1 MKIKYNHEIISG
13 IVFALI
19 SSFLWFSIP
28 TQVKT
33 MEKTAITAQTL
44 PKIAIGGMFVF
55 AVCLLLEGI
64 FMKEKEEL
72 TVTKESFHSA
82 AFKKELRSILYC
94 LFLVAYCFM
103 VKPLHRDPGSCDHGV
118 LWCQKMVLLC
128 DPPCHGRHR
137 ILCIPSRA
145 SRLSAV
151 TGKEEDHGTIFRRFA
166 NSVELAEL
174 LDYPRRPGYR
184 HRGRSNSRPD
194 L

>member
-82 AFKKELRSILYC
+82 AFKKELRFHSLLPVPCCLLLYGETFWFC
-94 LFLVAYCFM
+94 
-103 VKPLHRDPGSCDHGV
+103 SS
-118 LWCQKMVLLC
+118 
-128 DPPCHGRHR
+128 PP
-137 ILCIPSRA
+137 
-145 SRLSAV
+145 
-151 TGKEEDHGTIFRRFA
+151 
-166 NSVELAEL
+166 
-174 LDYPRRPGYR
+174 
-184 HRGRSNSRPD
+184 
-194 L
+194 

>member
-72 TVTKESFHSA
+72 TVTKESF
-82 AFKKELRSILYC
+82 
-94 LFLVAYCFM
+94 M
-103 VKPLHRDPGSCDHGV
+103 VKPFGFVISTVILVLAIMVYYGARKWYYYAIPLAMVGIVYYVFRVVLHVSLP
-118 LWCQKMVLLC
+118 
-128 DPPCHGRHR
+128 
-137 ILCIPSRA
+137 
-145 SRLSAV
+145 
-151 TGKEEDHGTIFRRFA
+151 
-166 NSVELAEL
+166 
-174 LDYPRRPGYR
+174 
-184 HRGRSNSRPD
+184 
-194 L
+194 

>member
-64 FMKEKEEL
+64 FMKE
-72 TVTKESFHSA
+72 
-82 AFKKELRSILYC
+82 LRSILYC

-103 VKPLHRDPGSCDHGV
+103 VKPFGFVISTVILVLAIMVYYGARKWYYYAIPLAMVGIVYYVFRVVLHVSLP
-118 LWCQKMVLLC
+118 
-128 DPPCHGRHR
+128 
-137 ILCIPSRA
+137 
-145 SRLSAV
+145 
-151 TGKEEDHGTIFRRFA
+151 
-166 NSVELAEL
+166 
-174 LDYPRRPGYR
+174 
-184 HRGRSNSRPD
+184 
-194 L
+194 

>member
-94 LFLVAYCFM
+94 LFLVAS
-103 VKPLHRDPGSCDHGV
+103 DPWSGDGV
-118 LWCQKMVLLC
+118 RGHCRLLQ
-128 DPPCHGRHR
+128 H
-137 ILCIPSRA
+137 
-145 SRLSAV
+145 
-151 TGKEEDHGTIFRRFA
+151 
-166 NSVELAEL
+166 L
-174 LDYPRRPGYR
+174 LLRRRPAGG
-184 HRGRSNSRPD
+184 H
-194 L
+194 

>member
-72 TVTKESFHSA
+72 NPFIPLP
-82 AFKKELRSILYC
+82 LRRNCAPFSIACSL
-94 LFLVAYCFM
+94 LPTA
-103 VKPLHRDPGSCDHGV
+103 
-118 LWCQKMVLLC
+118 LW
-128 DPPCHGRHR
+128 
-137 ILCIPSRA
+137 
-145 SRLSAV
+145 
-151 TGKEEDHGTIFRRFA
+151 
-166 NSVELAEL
+166 
-174 LDYPRRPGYR
+174 
-184 HRGRSNSRPD
+184 
-194 L
+194 

>member
-64 FMKEKEEL
+64 FMKE
-72 TVTKESFHSA
+72 
-82 AFKKELRSILYC
+82 LRSILYC

-103 VKPLHRDPGSCDHGV
+103 VKPLGFVISTVILV
-118 LWCQKMVLLC
+118 LAIMVYY
-128 DPPCHGRHR
+128 GARKWYYYA
-137 ILCIPSRA
+137 IPLA
-145 SRLSAV
+145 MV
-151 TGKEEDHGTIFRRFA
+151 GIVYYVFRVVLHV
-166 NSVELAEL
+166 SL
-174 LDYPRRPGYR
+174 P
-184 HRGRSNSRPD
+184 
-194 L
+194 

>member
-13 IVFALI
+13 TVFALI

-64 FMKEKEEL
+64 F
-72 TVTKESFHSA
+72 
-82 AFKKELRSILYC
+82 KKELRSILYC

-103 VKPLHRDPGSCDHGV
+103 VKPLGFVISTVILV
-118 LWCQKMVLLC
+118 LAIMVYY
-128 DPPCHGRHR
+128 GARKWYYYA
-137 ILCIPSRA
+137 IPLA
-145 SRLSAV
+145 MV
-151 TGKEEDHGTIFRRFA
+151 GIVYYVFRVVLHV
-166 NSVELAEL
+166 SL
-174 LDYPRRPGYR
+174 P
-184 HRGRSNSRPD
+184 
-194 L
+194 